1 MNVHDPGERLVAA
14 IDLVTEQAELMT
26 DGDWERPSPCQDWNG
41 HQVLDHVSATLRG
54 ILGML
59 AGRDYRASKD
69 GDARTSSPAE
79 AIDTWRA
86 LADEAKVA
94 AAALDPQTE
103 LEGPMGAGPALQSLA
118 VPTHDLT
125 VHAWDL
131 AATAGRSVELPT
143 SCASTSTSSST
154 PPHPRSCAAL
164 VCSVR
169 RSRRPTLP
177 ARPSSSWRSSAVV
190 ECRSHERASTVSIP
204 R

>member
-1 MNVHDPGERLVAA
+1 M
-14 IDLVTEQAELMT
+14 
-26 DGDWERPSPCQDWNG
+26 
-41 HQVLDHVSATLRG
+41 LDHVSATLRG

-131 AATAGRSVELPT
+131 AANAGRSVELPDELRIDLDQLVH
-143 SCASTSTSSST
+143 AT
-154 PPHPRSCAAL
+154 PPEILRSPGLFGPEIEAPHAAGPTEQL
-164 VCSVR
+164 MAFLGR
-169 RSRRPTLP
+169 RR
-177 ARPSSSWRSSAVV
+177 
-190 ECRSHERASTVSIP
+190 VS
-204 R
+204 